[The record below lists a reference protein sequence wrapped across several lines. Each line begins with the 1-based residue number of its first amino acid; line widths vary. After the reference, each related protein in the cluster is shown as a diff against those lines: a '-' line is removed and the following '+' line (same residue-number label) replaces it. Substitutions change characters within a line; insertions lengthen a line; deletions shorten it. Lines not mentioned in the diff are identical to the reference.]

1 MKVKLYDKPKV
12 LYTLAYCWRSII
24 RELLALIGGK
34 EERGE
39 IKCGYS

>member
-1 MKVKLYDKPKV
+1 MKVRIHVEPKV
-12 LYTLAYCWRSII
+12 LYTLAYSWRSTI

-34 EERGE
+34 EERGG